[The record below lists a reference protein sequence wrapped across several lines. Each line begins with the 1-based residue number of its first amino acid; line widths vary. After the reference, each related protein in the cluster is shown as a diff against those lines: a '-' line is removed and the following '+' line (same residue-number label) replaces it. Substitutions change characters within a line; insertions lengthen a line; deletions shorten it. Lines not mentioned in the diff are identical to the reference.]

1 MSKQEMSRYTLEL
14 REEAVKLVIDQGFSV
29 SEAAL
34 RLNIPKSTLT
44 NWVAKAARKENKV
57 TPAGSESM
65 VEMAAELKKL
75 RKELIEAKME
85 RDILKKAAAYFA
97 RASLPGTHS

>member
-1 MSKQEMSRYTLEL
+1 MSKKETNRYTLEF
-14 REEAVKLVIDQGFSV
+14 RGEAVKLVIDQGFSV

-34 RLNIPKSTLT
+34 RLNIPKGTLT
-44 NWVAKAARKENKV
+44 HWLAQAARKGNNI
-57 TPAGSESM
+57 TPAGSQSV